1 MSSPSSPTIPTPQH
15 RILAA
20 ALMGGIV
27 LIGVALAAVLP
38 LDEVP
43 PTWVTIALIGAGVA
57 VHLGLESFGY
67 RPTSA
72 DPVAAFQAG
81 MILRSAFAESI
92 AVVAAALAFVLPEG
106 GFATYAVGA
115 GVAIALM
122 GVHVWPSART
132 VARQGSSGRP

>member
-1 MSSPSSPTIPTPQH
+1 MPSPVVPTPQH

-27 LIGVALAAVLP
+27 LVGAALASVLP
-38 LDEVP
+38 LDEAP
-43 PTWVTIALIGAGVA
+43 PTWVTLGLVGAGVA
-57 VHLGLESFGY
+57 VHLGLDAFGY

-81 MILRSAFAESI
+81 MIVRSAFAEAI
-92 AVVAAALAFVLPEG
+92 AVVSAALAFVLPDG

-122 GVHVWPSART
+122 CIHVWPSARA
-132 VARQGSSGRP
+132 VGKQGSYDEG